1 MLVNAI
7 FIKSLIIFLPVFA
20 QLKRPIVENRR
31 LNLIPD
37 KHPISAIIFFVTAS
51 AGVNASVIVC
61 HYLGY
66 KSVLLPVSGFS
77 PKLMTFSPFP

>member
-1 MLVNAI
+1 MI
-7 FIKSLIIFLPVFA
+7 FA
-20 QLKRPIVENRR
+20 QFKRPIVKNRR
-31 LNLIPD
+31 LNLIQD
-37 KHPISAIIFFVTAS
+37 KHPIRAIIFFVTAS

-66 KSVLLPVSGFS
+66 KSVLLSLSGFS